1 MTAATEPPATMRR
14 RVWWSALVTG
24 AGLAGLADTVVFH
37 ELLHWH
43 HFYDRSTAGVG
54 LTSDGL
60 LDAVLIA
67 GLVVGVVGLVERAG
81 SARGWGRLVWAGM
94 LVGFGGFNL
103 FDGLIDHKLLRLHQ
117 IRPGA
122 ASQLPYDVA
131 WIASSVLILAVGVAL
146 LRAGRG
152 RP

>member
-1 MTAATEPPATMRR
+1 VKQRSAAYASVPSRHAQDE
-14 RVWWSALVTG
+14 
-24 AGLAGLADTVVFH
+24 DYTV
-37 ELLHWH
+37 
-43 HFYDRSTAGVG
+43 RNP
-54 LTSDGL
+54 
-60 LDAVLIA
+60 IA
-67 GLVVGVVGLVERAG
+67 
-81 SARGWGRLVWAGM
+81 
-94 LVGFGGFNL
+94 GFGGFNL